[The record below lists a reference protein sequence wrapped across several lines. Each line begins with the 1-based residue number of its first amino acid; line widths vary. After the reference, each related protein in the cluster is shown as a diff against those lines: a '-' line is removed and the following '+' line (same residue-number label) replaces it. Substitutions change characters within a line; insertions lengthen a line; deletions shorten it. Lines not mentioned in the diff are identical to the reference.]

1 MNHWNQRIQKK
12 RYPFGRFGVIL
23 NRVTG
28 WLIIAFGALVFLT
41 TNLGGLLSQ
50 IQYGGSDALL
60 TGGFFFSLLG
70 ALGPVIT
77 GVGVLI
83 FADLLEAILDAG
95 DNSFRR

>member
-1 MNHWNQRIQKK
+1 MNPWNQRLQKK
-12 RYPFGRFGVIL
+12 RYPFGRFAVIL
-23 NRVTG
+23 NRVIG
-28 WLIIAFGALVFLT
+28 WLIIAFGVLVFLT

-70 ALGPVIT
+70 ALGPIIT

-83 FADLLEAILDAG
+83 FADLLEAILDTG